1 MDRAVDFLRGRYPIR
16 GNLRSLG
23 FGGATGCY
31 SGTWQVWEIFRARG
45 GSQVFPP
52 PPPLF
57 PPHGILG
64 GLVAQNTL
72 GRTGSHL

>member
-52 PPPLF
+52 PPLF